1 MQAVVGTNSTY
12 DDKCGIFGSHS
23 PMANDAGMEV
33 LNGKHSIDSI
43 KQELA
48 AAGYKGERVVYLSVT
63 DVPRINAIAEV
74 GADMLRRIGMNVDQV
89 SADWGT
95 VVQRSISRQP
105 LDKGGWSMFASFT
118 GGIDAATPANN
129 NLLRGN
135 GPNAYNGWPVAP
147 KLEALRDKWLV
158 TADEDQQKALAR
170 EMQLQAWQDVP
181 FLPLGSYDQP
191 TAYRSNLVDMLKG
204 LILFTNVR
212 RV

>member
-1 MQAVVGTNSTY
+1 
-12 DDKCGIFGSHS
+12 
-23 PMANDAGMEV
+23 
-33 LNGKHSIDSI
+33 
-43 KQELA
+43 
-48 AAGYKGERVVYLSVT
+48 
-63 DVPRINAIAEV
+63 
-74 GADMLRRIGMNVDQV
+74 MNVDQV